1 MDLNSAPMGVVPT
14 YNLDNKNDGFMGGGG
29 MWVFFLFFLLAWGGN
44 GLGGF
49 GGGNAATNQINND
62 FLYTNLNQSMLRG
75 FDGLGNQHQNIVA
88 GIQGVQQGVCD
99 STYALKS
106 SIDSCCCNTQRAIDG
121 IGREISD
128 VGCSINRN
136 IDSVRYDMS
145 RGFCDVVNNANYN
158 TRDII
163 EAGHADTQRII
174 DKLTQSEVDGLRTQ
188 LQSANLAL
196 SNLAQTQNIVEQ
208 LKPCPSPA
216 YIVPNPF
223 CCPSTP
229 PTTA

>member
-1 MDLNSAPMGVVPT
+1 MELGNSMGVVPT
-14 YNLDNKNDGFMGGGG
+14 YSLDKNDDGMFGGGNG

-44 GLGGF
+44 GFGGF
-49 GGGNAATNQINND
+49 GNNNGYNQINND
-62 FLYTNLNQSMLRG
+62 FLYTNLNQTMQRG
-75 FDGLGNQHQNIVA
+75 FDAVGNQNQNIMN
-88 GIQGVQQGVCD
+88 GIQGVNKGICD

-121 IGREISD
+121 VSREIAE
-128 VGCSINRN
+128 VGCGINRN

-145 RGFCDVVNNANYN
+145 KGFCDIINNANYN

-174 DKLTQSEVDGLRTQ
+174 DKLTQSEVDALRTQ

-196 SNLAQTQNIVEQ
+196 SNMAQTQNIVDQ
-208 LKPCPSPA
+208 LKPCPQPA
-216 YIVPNPF
+216 YFVPNPY
-223 CCPSTP
+223 CCHQTP
-229 PTTA
+229 VTPA

>member
-1 MDLNSAPMGVVPT
+1 MDLNSSPMGVVPT
-14 YNLDNKNDGFMGGGG
+14 YSLDRNDNDGFMGGSGA
-29 MWVFFLFFLLAWGGN
+29 WVFFLFFLLAWGGN
-44 GLGGF
+44 GFGGF
-49 GGGNAATNQINND
+49 GGNNGYNQINND
-62 FLYTNLNQSMLRG
+62 FLYTNLNQTMQRG
-75 FDGLGNQHQNIVA
+75 FDSLGSQHQNIVNGLQ
-88 GIQGVQQGVCD
+88 GISQGICD

-121 IGREISD
+121 VSREIAD
-128 VGCSINRN
+128 VGCGINRN

-145 RGFCDVVNNANYN
+145 RGFCDIVNNANYN

-174 DKLTQSEVDGLRTQ
+174 DKLTQSEVDALRTQ

-223 CCPSTP
+223 CYPSTP